1 MISYQCQG
9 IFVSNNLG
17 SYCFYTG
24 FFVYWTEQ
32 ADRPKRLVRST
43 GLPAVSKEEAH
54 VWIYFLLTRLSQG
67 VTVTRRWRCR
77 EEENFY
83 SHASRKAWRYG
94 EKFYTA
100 MLAFLLTRLSQGV
113 TATSCPSRYCIT
125 LNTRSGH
132 KASILTPLYFTT
144 IRQIFQ
150 RTFPLFS
157 NHCTFAVTV
166 QEISELFSFACPYH
180 IIITPSGS

>member
-1 MISYQCQG
+1 MVLWSISTHTPLARRDIKLISSSVSDSISTHTPLARRDAELLPVI
-9 IFVSNNLG
+9 IF
-17 SYCFYTG
+17 Y
-24 FFVYWTEQ
+24 
-32 ADRPKRLVRST
+32 
-43 GLPAVSKEEAH
+43 LP
-54 VWIYFLLTRLSQG
+54 FLLTRLSQG
-67 VTVTRRWRCR
+67 VTI
-77 EEENFY
+77 NPND
-83 SHASRKAWRYG
+83 SSNANP
-94 EKFYTA
+94 
-100 MLAFLLTRLSQGV
+100 FLLTRLSQGV

-125 LNTRSGH
+125 QNTRSGH

-166 QEISELFSFACPYH
+166 QEISELLPFACPYH